1 MIIALKLK
9 NFYSLRDEAVLDF
22 TVDSGSRKEKNYLPE
37 NLIEFSGDY
46 FVNIIGLFGG
56 NAAGKSNLIKGVD
69 FCRNFVLTS
78 HLNNEGNILDFE
90 PFKFDSDKSSE
101 FYIDFVTEGIEYEY
115 SFELCDGKIIRE
127 SLYYYP
133 NKRKAKIFTRENS
146 SVYTYGKGLIHRPKE
161 IEANTGLNTLFLSRA
176 SSMNRPIAQIVY
188 RFFLQKMVIGLGD
201 KNVFSLTPKNFDS
214 VKQILL
220 RAFEVSDSDIVDIRL
235 KEYIPGQFKLE
246 SFHREDPKIPFDFE
260 REESDGTKRLLWILL
275 MMLDKVT
282 EKAAIFFDE
291 FDLRLHLFLA
301 EFLLDVVRD
310 SHGAQLVFTSH
321 NPALINTSAL
331 RREQIVFVTKDKHGN
346 SEFIPLSD
354 YEGLRVDMNIQKA
367 YLQGRFDG
375 IPYIGNS
382 KHIFTSTDSGD
393 ERKKI

>member
-22 TVDSGSRKEKNYLPE
+22 TVDSGSRKEREYLPD

-56 NAAGKSNLIKGVD
+56 NAAGKSNLIKGVN
-69 FCRNFVLTS
+69 FCRNLVLTS
-78 HLNNEGNILDFE
+78 HLNNENTTLDFE

-101 FYIDFVTEGIEYEY
+101 FYIDFVAEGIEFEY
-115 SFELCDGKIIRE
+115 SFELCDGKIIKE
-127 SLYYYP
+127 ALYYYP
-133 NKRKAKIFTRENS
+133 NKRKARIFTREHS
-146 SVYTYGKGLIHRPKE
+146 SVYAYGKGLMHRPKE
-161 IEANTGLNTLFLSRA
+161 IEVNTGVSTLFLSRA
-176 SSMNRPIAQIVY
+176 SSMNRPLAQLVY

-201 KNVFSLTPKNFDS
+201 RNVFSLTPKKFDS
-214 VKQILL
+214 VKQVLL
-220 RAFEVSDSDIVDIRL
+220 KAFEVSDSDIVDIRL
-235 KEYIPGQFKLE
+235 KEAVPGQFKLE
-246 SFHREDPKIPFDFE
+246 SFHRENPRIPFDFE

-275 MMLDKVT
+275 MMLDKIT
-282 EKAAIFFDE
+282 DKAAIFLDE

-310 SHGAQLVFTSH
+310 SRGAQLVFTSH
-321 NPALINTSAL
+321 NPALINPSAL
-331 RREQIVFVTKDKHGN
+331 RREQIVFVTKDTHGN

-354 YEGLRVDMNIQKA
+354 YEGLRADMDIQKA

-375 IPYIGNS
+375 VPYIGDS
-382 KHIFTSTDSGD
+382 KHIFTSTDS
-393 ERKKI
+393 EI